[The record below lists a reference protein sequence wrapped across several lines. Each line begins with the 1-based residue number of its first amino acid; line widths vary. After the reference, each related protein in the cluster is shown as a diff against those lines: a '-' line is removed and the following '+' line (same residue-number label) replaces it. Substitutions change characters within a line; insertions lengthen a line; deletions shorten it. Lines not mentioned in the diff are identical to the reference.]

1 MFQGRFQDL
10 KNDFNRKHSGRESS
24 REHSRRIRLFIPSG
38 PTAFHRGRHFIID
51 LTSRGVITSEDIVLS
66 VYGSILGIGAC

>member
-10 KNDFNRKHSGRESS
+10 KNDLIESTVDV
-24 REHSRRIRLFIPSG
+24 RAHVNTPRRIRLFIPSG
-38 PTAFHRGRHFIID
+38 PTAFPRGRHFIID
-51 LTSRGVITSEDIVLS
+51 STSRGVITSEDIVLS